1 MLRDHISK
9 KSQKKKK
16 KTFKDQ
22 VTGQSFST
30 VINEKSQ
37 FNAYFNSNF
46 DDFLQLHSLTLYEYN
61 E

>member
-9 KSQKKKK
+9 KSQKK
-16 KTFKDQ
+16 TFRDQ

-37 FNAYFNSNF
+37 FNGYFNSDF
-46 DDFLQLHSLTLYEYN
+46 DEFLQIHSLTLYECN